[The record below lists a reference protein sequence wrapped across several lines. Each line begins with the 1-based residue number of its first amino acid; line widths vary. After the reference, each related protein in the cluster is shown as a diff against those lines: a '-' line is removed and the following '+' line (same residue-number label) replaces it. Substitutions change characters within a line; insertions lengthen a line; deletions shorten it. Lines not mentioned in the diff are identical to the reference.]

1 MNNPNN
7 PNNPVNPNNDYM
19 CHIRRAGPQG
29 WTRSRPHHQEALL
42 RFLDMP
48 PTNDPVRI
56 AVPHTDGG
64 DFVAFFRRLNAAVC
78 QYTDENGNVVD
89 IMMSSPSHAA
99 FINRVVD
106 HY

>member
-1 MNNPNN
+1 MTTCAISVV
-7 PNNPVNPNNDYM
+7 PVLK
-19 CHIRRAGPQG
+19 AGHDHAPIIKK
-29 WTRSRPHHQEALL
+29 HL

-48 PTNDPVRI
+48 PTNDAVRI

-64 DFVAFFRRLNAAVC
+64 EFVAFFRRLNAAVC